1 MNSALVYA
9 IKSLWSNKWSTLMA
23 MLSIGVCF
31 FIITLIGI
39 GLYNLNIFTKK
50 ISNKAALVI
59 YLKNGISQTE
69 ISQFKESLEKKDVFS
84 KIRFISKEDALK
96 EMKELIEP
104 SLIELIG
111 FNPLSDTV
119 EAFIKDDKLNKLEEI
134 SKELKNHK
142 YVEDV
147 YYPSN
152 IIYALKTLKIT
163 IWNLGILIL
172 SLLGLSILFI
182 IYATVKNHY
191 WKKGEEIEILKLLGA
206 TPSYI
211 RYPFLTEGGLLGLAG
226 SILATL
232 AIFLI
237 YFVLYSKETVSYIP
251 AISNL
256 ILPVEVFYLLPSAG
270 LLLGVIS
277 AFLALGKIRYQ

>member
-1 MNSALVYA
+1 MNSAIVYA
-9 IKSLWSNKWSTLMA
+9 IKSLWSNKWSTLIA

-59 YLKNGISQTE
+59 YLKNGVSQTE

-119 EAFIKDDKLNKLEEI
+119 EAFIKDDKFNKLEEI

-226 SILATL
+226 SILATV

-256 ILPVEVFYLLPSAG
+256 VLPLEVFYLLPSAG

>member
-9 IKSLWSNKWSTLMA
+9 IKSLWSNKWSTLIA

-59 YLKNGISQTE
+59 YLKNGISQAE
-69 ISQFKESLEKKDVFS
+69 IEQFKESLEKKEVFS

-119 EAFIKDDKLNKLEEI
+119 EAFIKDDKFNKLEEI

-142 YVEDV
+142 YVEDI

-152 IIYALKTLKIT
+152 IIYALKILKIT

-226 SILATL
+226 SILAT
-232 AIFLI
+232 ASIFLI

-256 ILPVEVFYLLPSAG
+256 VLPVEVFYLLPSAG

>member
-1 MNSALVYA
+1 MNSAIVYA

-59 YLKNGISQTE
+59 YLKNGTSQTE
-69 ISQFKESLEKKDVFS
+69 IEQFKESLEKKDVFS

-111 FNPLSDTV
+111 FNPLSDTF
-119 EAFIKDDKLNKLEEI
+119 EAFIKDDKFNKLEEI

-226 SILATL
+226 SILAAVL
-232 AIFLI
+232 IFLI
-237 YFVLYSKETVSYIP
+237 YFVLYSKETLHYIP
-251 AISNL
+251 AVSTIV
-256 ILPVEVFYLLPSAG
+256 LPLEVLYLLPPAG
-270 LLLGVIS
+270 FLIGVIS